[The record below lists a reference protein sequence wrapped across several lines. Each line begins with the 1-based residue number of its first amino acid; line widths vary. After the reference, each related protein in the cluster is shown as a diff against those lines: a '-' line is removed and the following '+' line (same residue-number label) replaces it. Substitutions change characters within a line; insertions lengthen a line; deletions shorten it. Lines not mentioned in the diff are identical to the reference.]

1 MASQVVEVPVPV
13 RKLPGRSSD
22 SVLELVFKGIIPPL
36 GFTSFYVSKRDD
48 DDNYLQPEVI
58 KISTEADKLIVGD
71 GVSFPEKR
79 NFSFLSSPPPPH
91 HHHQN
96 IFMVLGLE
104 IGFGFDKWKN

>member
-1 MASQVVEVPVPV
+1 MKKFFFYFVTFNAFHLALQVVEVPVPV

-36 GFTSFYVSKRDD
+36 GFTSFYVSKHDD

-71 GVSFPEKR
+71 GVSFFPKKE
-79 NFSFLSSPPPPH
+79 
-91 HHHQN
+91 
-96 IFMVLGLE
+96 IFHL
-104 IGFGFDKWKN
+104 F